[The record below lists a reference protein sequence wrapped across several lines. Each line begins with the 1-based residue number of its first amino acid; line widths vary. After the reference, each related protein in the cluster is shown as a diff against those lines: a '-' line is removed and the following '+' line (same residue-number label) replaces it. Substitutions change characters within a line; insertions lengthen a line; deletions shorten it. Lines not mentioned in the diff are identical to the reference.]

1 MLYHYIKYYYHI
13 LIIHR
18 DLQSYKDERT
28 NKNHYYSH
36 TNSLFQIRFE
46 MAFIKTRKKIVSS
59 AIASSLSVIA
69 VNAIAQDQVTQLP
82 TISQEVAA
90 EKAPSFKVDISAS
103 SKFVAP
109 LLDTPKSVSVIS
121 KQLIEDTQVTTLSD
135 ALRTVPGITLGAGE
149 GGNPNGDRPF
159 IRGYNTESSM
169 YVDGVRN
176 STSQNREMFA
186 VEQVEVTKG
195 SASAMG
201 GAGTT
206 GGSINM
212 ISKVAKKGDFL
223 EGSVGAGT
231 DNYQRITLD
240 SNKDFGNGVAAR
252 VAVMG
257 HKNEKAGQADGAEY
271 ARAGI
276 APSITFGLDTPT
288 RATLG
293 YYYLKSDDTP
303 DSGVPYS
310 NPTGYSQYSGKPID
324 VKQGI
329 YYGWKDRDFQ
339 KQENQVGTIKLE
351 HDLTDNLTISN
362 TTVYNK
368 SKNDYLWTNPD
379 DSKGNIYDK
388 TTGTLTGNVWARVN
402 SRIADTETFTDQL
415 ALTGKF
421 NTGSL
426 LHSFNLGAEYSDQ
439 ETDRTQ
445 YIINGDNA
453 TGSASQTCPSTA
465 PAGWC
470 TSVQN
475 PNRGPWTGSIST
487 DGADL
492 YNIKSKS
499 TSVYFLD
506 NIEFNPQWLLDLGV
520 RWDKFETD
528 STMTYGA
535 RNSAVLGNPT
545 ANPPVLPTAQVGD
558 KLKLNSDSDF
568 FNYQAG
574 LTFKPVENGSIYAS
588 YATSANPVGV
598 DAGDG
603 SEGIGAPGRNTTEEQ
618 ARAMNNLKPEEIKT
632 YELGTKWDVLNNR
645 LNLTAAIFR
654 TEKENTRAT
663 DTDGFTRNI
672 GETRVDGIELGANGN
687 ITDKWA
693 IAAGYTYL
701 DSEIVDDGTA
711 TNDGNQVQN
720 VAKNSATL
728 WTTYQVLPQ
737 FTIGGG
743 ATYMDK
749 VFGNATN
756 TKWVP
761 SYVRYDAM
769 ARYTVNKNVDLQLN
783 VNNLSD
789 KRYFT
794 KAYASHYATEAEG
807 RNAVLSVNFKY

>member
-1 MLYHYIKYYYHI
+1 MLQKIRIIIIRI
-13 LIIHR
+13 LI
-18 DLQSYKDERT
+18 YNART
-28 NKNHYYSH
+28 
-36 TNSLFQIRFE
+36 RFV
-46 MAFIKTRKKIVSS
+46 MAFIKTRKKLVSS
-59 AIASSLSVIA
+59 AIASTLSVVA
-69 VNAIAQDQVTQLP
+69 VNAVAQDQIAQLE
-82 TISQEVAA
+82 TIHTEAAA
-90 EKAPSFKVDISAS
+90 EQSLKVDKSAN

-159 IRGYNTESSM
+159 IRGYNSESSM

-186 VEQVEVTKG
+186 IEQVEITKG

-231 DNYQRITLD
+231 DDYQRITLD
-240 SNKDFGNGVAAR
+240 GNKDFGNGIAAR

-257 HKNEKAGQADGAEY
+257 HHNDKAGQENGTEY

-276 APSITFGLDTPT
+276 APSITFGLDSDT
-288 RATLG
+288 RATLS
-293 YYYLKSDDTP
+293 YYYLKTDDTP
-303 DSGVPYS
+303 DSGVPYN

-324 VKQGI
+324 VKQGV

-339 KQENQVGTIKLE
+339 KQENQIGTIKLE
-351 HDLTDNLTISN
+351 HDLTDNLTLSN

-379 DSKGNIYDK
+379 DSKGNIYK
-388 TTGTLTGNVWARVN
+388 NGNVWARVN
-402 SRIADTETFTDQL
+402 SRVADTDTFTDQL

-421 NTGSL
+421 NTGRL
-426 LHSFNLGAEYSDQ
+426 KHSFNLGAEYSDQ

-445 YIINGDNA
+445 YIINGENT
-453 TGSASQTCPSTA
+453 TGSAYSDCSKSENVSS
-465 PAGWC
+465 GWC

-475 PNRGPWTGSIST
+475 PNRGQWTGSIST
-487 DGADL
+487 EGADQ
-492 YNIKSKS
+492 YNTQTKS
-499 TSVYFLD
+499 TSIYLLD
-506 NIEFNPQWLLDLGV
+506 NIEFSPQWILDLGL
-520 RWDKFETD
+520 RWDKFDTEQ
-528 STMTYGA
+528 TMTYGA
-535 RNSAVLGNPT
+535 LNSAVI
-545 ANPPVLPTAQVGD
+545 ANPATAKAGD
-558 KLKLNSDSDF
+558 KVKTESDTDF
-568 FNYQAG
+568 FTYQAG
-574 LTFKPVENGSIYAS
+574 ITFKPVENGAIYAS
-588 YATSANPVGV
+588 YATSANPVGI

-603 SEGIGAPGRNTTEEQ
+603 SEGITAAIQ
-618 ARAMNNLKPEEIKT
+618 NLKPEEVKT
-632 YELGTKWDVLNNR
+632 YEIGTKWDVLNEK

-654 TEKENTRAT
+654 TEKTNTRAT
-663 DTDGFTRNI
+663 TDEGTTQNI
-672 GETRVDGIELGANGN
+672 GETRVDGIELGVNGN

-693 IAAGYTYL
+693 VSAGYTYL
-701 DSEIVDDGTA
+701 DSELIDGGFENIGTTA
-711 TNDGNQVQN
+711 APIYAPNSNNGKQVQN

-728 WTTYQVLPQ
+728 WTTYQVMPQ
-737 FTIGGG
+737 LTLG
-743 ATYMDK
+743 AGAIAMDK
-749 VFGNATN
+749 VYANAAN

-761 SYVRYDAM
+761 GYVRYDAM
-769 ARYTVNKNVDLQLN
+769 ARYNVNKNVDLQLN
-783 VNNLSD
+783 VNNLAD
-789 KRYFT
+789 TRYFT

-807 RNAVLSVNFKY
+807 RSAVLSLNFKY

>member
-1 MLYHYIKYYYHI
+1 
-13 LIIHR
+13 
-18 DLQSYKDERT
+18 
-28 NKNHYYSH
+28 
-36 TNSLFQIRFE
+36 

-59 AIASSLSVIA
+59 AIVSSLSVMA
-69 VNAIAQDQVTQLP
+69 ANAFAQDQVAQLETIHAQAEAETTQGL
-82 TISQEVAA
+82 
-90 EKAPSFKVDISAS
+90 KVDQSAN

-159 IRGYNTESSM
+159 IRGYNSESSM

-176 STSQNREMFA
+176 ATSQNREMFA

-206 GGSINM
+206 GGSVNM
-212 ISKVAKKGDFL
+212 ISKVAKKGDSL

-240 SNKDFGNGVAAR
+240 GNKDFGNGIAAR

-257 HKNEKAGQADGAEY
+257 HHNEKAGQADGTEY
-271 ARAGI
+271 KRAGI

-288 RATLG
+288 RATLS
-293 YYYLKSDDTP
+293 YYYLKTDDTP
-303 DSGVPYS
+303 DSGVPYN

-329 YYGWKDRDFQ
+329 YYGWEDRDFQ

-351 HDLTDNLTISN
+351 HDLTDNLTITN
-362 TTVYNK
+362 TAVYNS

-379 DSKGNIYDK
+379 DSQGNIYK
-388 TTGTLTGNVWARVN
+388 NGNVWARVN
-402 SRIADTETFTDQL
+402 SRIADTDTFTDQL

-421 NTGSL
+421 NTGAL
-426 LHSFNLGAEYSDQ
+426 KHSFNLGAEYSDQ

-445 YIINGDNA
+445 YIINGKNA
-453 TGSASQTCPSTA
+453 TGTLNPDDTPTNDCSPADIAS
-465 PAGWC
+465 GWC

-487 DGADL
+487 EGADQ
-492 YNIKSKS
+492 YNTQTKS

-506 NIEFNPQWLLDLGV
+506 SIEFNPQWILDLGL
-520 RWDKFETD
+520 RWDKFDTEQ
-528 STMTYGA
+528 TMTYGA
-535 RNSAVLGNPT
+535 RNSAVLGSATTPPT
-545 ANPPVLPTAQVGD
+545 RQVGEQV
-558 KLKLNSDSDF
+558 KTESDTDF
-568 FNYQAG
+568 FTYQAG

-603 SEGIGAPGRNTTEEQ
+603 SEGIGA
-618 ARAMNNLKPEEIKT
+618 AYSNLDPEESQTFEI
-632 YELGTKWDVLNNR
+632 GTKWDLLQDR

-654 TEKENTRAT
+654 TEKQNARIQLSPTT
-663 DTDGFTRNI
+663 YSNI
-672 GETRVDGIELGANGN
+672 GESKVDGIELGLNGK
-687 ITDKWA
+687 ITDKWD
-693 IAAGYTYL
+693 ISAGYTYL
-701 DSEIVDDGTA
+701 DSEASKNGVSCRGT
-711 TNDGNQVQN
+711 TCTDQTVFNGNQMPN
-720 VAKNSATL
+720 VPKNSATL

-737 FTIGGG
+737 LQLGAG
-743 ATYMDK
+743 ATAMDK
-749 VFGNATN
+749 VYGDLAN
-756 TKWVP
+756 TKYVP
-761 SYVRYDAM
+761 GYVRYDAM
-769 ARYTVNKNVDLQLN
+769 ARYNVNENVGLQLN

-789 KRYFT
+789 ERYFT

-807 RNAVLSVNFKY
+807 RSAVLSLNFKY

>member
-1 MLYHYIKYYYHI
+1 
-13 LIIHR
+13 
-18 DLQSYKDERT
+18 
-28 NKNHYYSH
+28 
-36 TNSLFQIRFE
+36 

-59 AIASSLSVIA
+59 AIVSSLSVMA
-69 VNAIAQDQVTQLP
+69 ANAFAQDQVAQLE
-82 TISQEVAA
+82 TIHAQA
-90 EKAPSFKVDISAS
+90 EAETAQGLKVDQSAN

-159 IRGYNTESSM
+159 IRGYNSESSM

-176 STSQNREMFA
+176 ATSQNREMFA

-206 GGSINM
+206 GGSVNM
-212 ISKVAKKGDFL
+212 ISKVAKKGDSL

-231 DNYQRITLD
+231 DSYQRITLD
-240 SNKDFGNGVAAR
+240 GNKDFGNGIAAR

-257 HKNEKAGQADGAEY
+257 HHNEKAGQADGTEY
-271 ARAGI
+271 KRAGI

-288 RATLG
+288 RATLS
-293 YYYLKSDDTP
+293 YYYLKTDDTP
-303 DSGVPYS
+303 DSGVPYN

-329 YYGWKDRDFQ
+329 YYGWEDRDFQ

-362 TTVYNK
+362 TAVYNS

-379 DSKGNIYDK
+379 DSQGNIYK
-388 TTGTLTGNVWARVN
+388 NGNVWARVN
-402 SRIADTETFTDQL
+402 SRIADTDTFTDQL

-421 NTGSL
+421 NTGAL
-426 LHSFNLGAEYSDQ
+426 KHSFNLGAEYSDQ

-445 YIINGDNA
+445 YILNGLST
-453 TGSASQTCPSTA
+453 TGAEYNKCSPADIAS
-465 PAGWC
+465 GWC

-487 DGADL
+487 EGADQ
-492 YNIKSKS
+492 YNTQTKS

-506 NIEFNPQWLLDLGV
+506 SIEFKPQWILDLGL
-520 RWDKFETD
+520 RWDKFDTEQ
-528 STMTYGA
+528 TMTYGA
-535 RNSAVLGNPT
+535 RNSAVLGSSTTPPT
-545 ANPPVLPTAQVGD
+545 RQVGEQV
-558 KLKLNSDSDF
+558 KTESDTDF
-568 FNYQAG
+568 FTYQAG

-603 SEGIGAPGRNTTEEQ
+603 SEGIGA
-618 ARAMNNLKPEEIKT
+618 AYSNLDPEESQTFEI
-632 YELGTKWDVLNNR
+632 GTKWDLLQDR

-654 TEKENTRAT
+654 TEKQNARIQLSPTT
-663 DTDGFTRNI
+663 YSNI
-672 GETRVDGIELGANGN
+672 GESKVDGIELGLNGK
-687 ITDKWA
+687 ITDKWD
-693 IAAGYTYL
+693 ISAGYTYL
-701 DSEIVDDGTA
+701 DSEATKNGVSCRGT
-711 TNDGNQVQN
+711 TCTDQTVFNGNQMPN
-720 VAKNSATL
+720 VPKNSATL

-737 FTIGGG
+737 LQLGAG
-743 ATYMDK
+743 ATAMDK
-749 VFGNATN
+749 VYGDLAN
-756 TKWVP
+756 TKYVP
-761 SYVRYDAM
+761 GYVRYDAM
-769 ARYTVNKNVDLQLN
+769 ARYNVNENVDLQLN

-789 KRYFT
+789 ERYFT

-807 RNAVLSVNFKY
+807 RSAVLSLNFKY

>member
-1 MLYHYIKYYYHI
+1 
-13 LIIHR
+13 
-18 DLQSYKDERT
+18 
-28 NKNHYYSH
+28 
-36 TNSLFQIRFE
+36 
-46 MAFIKTRKKIVSS
+46 MAFIKTRKKLVSS
-59 AIASSLSVIA
+59 AIASTLSVVA
-69 VNAIAQDQVTQLP
+69 VNAVAQDQIAQLE
-82 TISQEVAA
+82 TIHTEAAA
-90 EKAPSFKVDISAS
+90 EQSLKVDKSAN

-159 IRGYNTESSM
+159 IRGYNSESSM

-186 VEQVEVTKG
+186 IEQVEITKG

-231 DNYQRITLD
+231 DDYQRITLD
-240 SNKDFGNGVAAR
+240 GNKDFGNGIAAR

-257 HKNEKAGQADGAEY
+257 HHNDKAGQEDGTEY

-276 APSITFGLDTPT
+276 APSITFGLDSDT
-288 RATLG
+288 RATLS
-293 YYYLKSDDTP
+293 YYYLKTDDTP
-303 DSGVPYS
+303 DSGVPYN

-324 VKQGI
+324 VKQGV

-339 KQENQVGTIKLE
+339 KQENQIGTIKLE
-351 HDLTDNLTISN
+351 HDLTDNLTLSN

-379 DSKGNIYDK
+379 DSKGNIYK
-388 TTGTLTGNVWARVN
+388 NGNVWARVN
-402 SRIADTETFTDQL
+402 SRVADTDTFTDQL

-421 NTGSL
+421 NTGRL
-426 LHSFNLGAEYSDQ
+426 KHSFNLGAEYSDQ

-445 YIINGDNA
+445 YIINGENT
-453 TGSASQTCPSTA
+453 TGSAYSDCSKSENVSS
-465 PAGWC
+465 GWC

-475 PNRGPWTGSIST
+475 PNRGQWTGSIST
-487 DGADL
+487 EGADQ
-492 YNIKSKS
+492 YNTQTKS
-499 TSVYFLD
+499 TSIYLLD
-506 NIEFNPQWLLDLGV
+506 NIEFSPQWILDLGL
-520 RWDKFETD
+520 RWDKFDTEQ
-528 STMTYGA
+528 TMTYGA
-535 RNSAVLGNPT
+535 LNSAVI
-545 ANPPVLPTAQVGD
+545 ANPATAKAGD
-558 KLKLNSDSDF
+558 KVKTESDTDF
-568 FNYQAG
+568 FTYQAG
-574 LTFKPVENGSIYAS
+574 ITFKPVENGAIYAS
-588 YATSANPVGV
+588 YATSANPVGI

-603 SEGIGAPGRNTTEEQ
+603 SEGITAAIQ
-618 ARAMNNLKPEEIKT
+618 NLKPEEVKT
-632 YELGTKWDVLNNR
+632 YEIGTKWDVLNEK

-654 TEKENTRAT
+654 TEKTNTRAT
-663 DTDGFTRNI
+663 TDEGTTQNI
-672 GETRVDGIELGANGN
+672 GETRVDGIELGVNGN

-693 IAAGYTYL
+693 VSAGYTYL
-701 DSEIVDDGTA
+701 DSELIDGGFENIGTTA
-711 TNDGNQVQN
+711 APIYAPNSNNGKQVQN

-728 WTTYQVLPQ
+728 WTTYQVMPQ
-737 FTIGGG
+737 LTLG
-743 ATYMDK
+743 AGAIAMDK
-749 VFGNATN
+749 VYANAAN

-761 SYVRYDAM
+761 GYVRYDAM
-769 ARYTVNKNVDLQLN
+769 ARYNVNKNVDLQLN
-783 VNNLSD
+783 VNNLAD
-789 KRYFT
+789 TRYFT

-807 RNAVLSVNFKY
+807 RSAVLSLNFKY